1 MNNKIPKI
9 SVIMPVY
16 NQGKFLKQSIDSIL
30 NQTFKDF
37 ELIIINDGSSD
48 QTSEIL
54 KQYVKKDLRVKVFSQ
69 KNQGCTK
76 SLNYGIKQARGEY
89 IARQDAD
96 DISLP
101 KRFEKQIEFLNKN
114 KNIGLVG
121 SFAQVI
127 DKQGN
132 KKQKILGQY
141 TQNKDLKKY
150 SFWSDRFCHSTIII
164 RKKLL
169 DKINGYDEHFVC
181 SQDTD
186 LYFRLMPHTQFANL
200 EEILLLYREHE
211 DSVSR
216 TKKIKQE
223 KFAQEA
229 RKRAI
234 KCELYP
240 KYYLLFLLF
249 IPVLPVWLKKVLKK
263 IFKFL
268 IK

>member
-1 MNNKIPKI
+1 MNNKNPKV
-9 SVIMPVY
+9 SVVIPVY
-16 NQGKFLKQSIDSIL
+16 NQGKFLKESIDSIL

-37 ELIIINDGSSD
+37 ELIIINDGSFD
-48 QTSEIL
+48 QTGEIL
-54 KQYVKKDLRVKVFSQ
+54 KQYVKKDPRIKVFSQ
-69 KNQGCTK
+69 RNQGCTK

-101 KRFEKQIEFLNKN
+101 KRLEKQVEFLNKN
-114 KNIGLVG
+114 KDIGLVG
-121 SFAQVI
+121 GFAQVI

-132 KKQKILGQY
+132 KKSKILGQY
-141 TQNKDLKKY
+141 TKDKDLKKH
-150 SFWSDRFCHSTIII
+150 SFWSDRFCHSTIIV
-164 RKKLL
+164 RKQLL

-186 LYFRLMPHTQFANL
+186 LYFRLMPHTRFANL
-200 EEILLLYREHE
+200 KEIILLYREHE
-211 DSVSR
+211 DSVSKI
-216 TKKIKQE
+216 KKRKQE

-234 KCELYP
+234 KCGLYP
-240 KYYLLFLLF
+240 KYYLLFLPF
-249 IPVLPVWLKKVLKK
+249 ILIFPNWLKKILKK